1 MGPNALELIY
11 EGEDVLIED
20 KQTDRQPDRQKDRET
35 DERDMTV
42 VYVCQSRRRSK
53 DKQNDHQG
61 HQN

>member
-11 EGEDVLIED
+11 DAEDVLIED

-35 DERDMTV
+35 DERHMTV
-42 VYVCQSRRRSK
+42 VYVCPSPRRSK
-53 DKQNDHQG
+53 DQQNDHQG